1 MTILVRRLVLT
12 LLLASLSAVAGTVF
26 ADDYPTKPIRLIV
39 GFPPG
44 GINDIVARVIGERL
58 SQSQSLGQAVIIEN
72 RPGAGGTM
80 GADHVA
86 KSKPDGY
93 TLLMGSVSNIAMA
106 PSQYKA
112 LPYDSAKDF
121 APVVLVAAAPNVLV
135 VNPTF
140 PAQSVKEI
148 IALAR
153 QKPGGINYA
162 SAGLGTS
169 NHLTVELLQ
178 VMSGVQLNHVPYK
191 GDAPGTA
198 DVVAGQVPMIFPTL
212 PVALPFIK
220 AGKLRPIA
228 VSSAGRSSLL
238 PDVPTVAESGGLPDF
253 EVSVWVGIFAPA
265 GTPKEIVSR
274 LNTEIVKI
282 VRVPNIRERL
292 AGLGAEPVGDTTE
305 HFSAYI
311 KSELAKWSKV
321 AKAAGITPN

>member
-1 MTILVRRLVLT
+1 MSSSLRRLGLT
-12 LLLASLSAVAGTVF
+12 LLVASLTAVAGTVS
-26 ADDYPTKPIRLIV
+26 ADDYPNKPVRLIV

-44 GINDIVARVIGERL
+44 GINDIVARVVGDRL
-58 SQSQSLGQAVIIEN
+58 SQSLGQTIIVEN
-72 RPGAGGTM
+72 RPGAGGTI
-80 GADHVA
+80 GADLVA
-86 KSKPDGY
+86 KSRPDGY

-112 LPYDSAKDF
+112 LPYDAAKDF
-121 APVVLVAAAPNVLV
+121 APIVLVAAAPNVLV
-135 VNPTF
+135 VNPEF
-140 PAQSVKEI
+140 PVRSVREL

-178 VMSGVQLNHVPYK
+178 VMTGVQFNHVPYK

-228 VSSAGRSSLL
+228 VSSAERSSLL
-238 PDVPTVAESGGLPDF
+238 PDVPTVAESGGLPEF
-253 EVSVWVGIFAPA
+253 EVSVWVGILAPA
-265 GTPKEIVSR
+265 GTPKEIVNR

-282 VRVPNIRERL
+282 VRMPNIRERL
-292 AGLGAEPVGDTTE
+292 AGLGAEPVGDTSE
-305 HFSAYI
+305 HFTAYI
-311 KSELAKWSKV
+311 RSELAKWSKV

>member
-1 MTILVRRLVLT
+1 MFPLSKKILGLALAAALV
-12 LLLASLSAVAGTVF
+12 ASAGAAM
-26 ADDYPTKPIRLIV
+26 ADDFPNRPARIVV

-44 GINDIVARVIGERL
+44 GINDIVARVMAERL
-58 SQSQSLGQAVIIEN
+58 TQALGQPVVVEN
-72 RPGAGGTM
+72 RAGAGGTI
-80 GADHVA
+80 GADLVA
-86 KSKPDGY
+86 KSRPDGY

-112 LPYDSAKDF
+112 LPYDPAKDF
-121 APVVLVAAAPNVLV
+121 APVALVAAAPNVLV
-135 VNPTF
+135 VHPDF
-140 PAQSVKEI
+140 PVQSVRDLL
-148 IALAR
+148 AAAR
-153 QKPGGINYA
+153 QKPGSINYA

-178 VMSGVQLNHVPYK
+178 VMTGVQFNHVPYK

-220 AGKLRPIA
+220 SGKLRAIA

-238 PDVPTVAESGGLPDF
+238 PEVPTVAESGGLPDF

-265 GTPKEIVSR
+265 GTPREVVGR
-274 LNTEIVKI
+274 LNGEIAKI
-282 VRVPNIRERL
+282 VRVPAVRERL
-292 AGLGAEPVGDTTE
+292 AGLGAEPVGNSVESFT
-305 HFSAYI
+305 SYI
-311 KSELAKWSKV
+311 RTELAKWSRV

>member
-1 MTILVRRLVLT
+1 MHPLLKNVLRVAASA
-12 LLLASLSAVAGTVF
+12 LLGAAAF
-26 ADDYPTKPIRLIV
+26 AAAAQDFPNRPGRIVV

-44 GINDIVARVIGERL
+44 GINDIVARVIAERL
-58 SQSQSLGQAVIIEN
+58 TQSLGQPIVVEN
-72 RPGAGGTM
+72 RAGAGGTI
-80 GADHVA
+80 GADLVA
-86 KSKPDGY
+86 KAKPDGY

-112 LPYDSAKDF
+112 LPYDPAKDF
-121 APVVLVAAAPNVLV
+121 APVALVAAAPNVLV
-135 VNPTF
+135 VHPDF
-140 PAQSVKEI
+140 PVQSVRDLL
-148 IALAR
+148 AAAR

-178 VMSGVQLNHVPYK
+178 VMTGVKFNHVPYK

-220 AGKLRPIA
+220 SGKLRPIA

-238 PDVPTVAESGGLPDF
+238 PEVPTVAESGGLPEF

-265 GTPKEIVSR
+265 GTPRDVVGKLNGEIA
-274 LNTEIVKI
+274 KI
-282 VRVPNIRERL
+282 VRVPAVRERL
-292 AGLGAEPVGDTTE
+292 AGLGAEPVGNSVEAFT
-305 HFSAYI
+305 AYI
-311 KSELAKWSKV
+311 NTELAKWGRV

>member
-1 MTILVRRLVLT
+1 MSASLYRLGLT
-12 LLLASLSAVAGTVF
+12 LLLAMLAAFAANAV
-26 ADDYPTKPIRLIV
+26 ADDYPNKAIRVIV

-44 GINDIVARVIGERL
+44 GINDIVARVVGERL
-58 SQSQSLGQAVIIEN
+58 GQSLGQAIIVEN
-72 RPGAGGTM
+72 KPGAGGTI
-80 GADHVA
+80 GADQVA
-86 KSKPDGY
+86 KSRPDGY

-112 LPYDSAKDF
+112 LPYDPAKDF

-135 VNPTF
+135 VNPEF
-140 PAQSVKEI
+140 PVQSVKEL

-153 QKPGGINYA
+153 QKPGAINYA

-178 VMSGVQLNHVPYK
+178 VMTGVQLNHVPYK

-220 AGKLRPIA
+220 SGKLRPIA
-228 VSSAGRSSLL
+228 VSSAARSSLL
-238 PDVPTVAESGGLPDF
+238 PDIPTVAESGGLPEF

-265 GTPKEIVSR
+265 GTPKEIVNR
-274 LNTEIVKI
+274 LNSEIAKI
-282 VRVPNIRERL
+282 VRVPGVRERL
-292 AGLGAEPVGDTTE
+292 AGLGAEPVGDTSE
-305 HFSAYI
+305 HFAAYI
-311 KSELAKWSKV
+311 KTELAKWSKV

>member
-1 MTILVRRLVLT
+1 MTLSLRRLGLT
-12 LLLASLSAVAGTVF
+12 LLVASLSAVAGPVF
-26 ADDYPTKPIRLIV
+26 ADDYPNKPVRIIV

-44 GINDIVARVIGERL
+44 GINDIVARVVGDRL
-58 SQSQSLGQAVIIEN
+58 SQSLGQTIIVEN
-72 RPGAGGTM
+72 RPGAGGTI
-80 GADHVA
+80 GADLVA
-86 KSKPDGY
+86 KSRPDGY

-106 PSQYKA
+106 QNQYKA
-112 LPYDSAKDF
+112 LPYDAAKDF

-135 VNPTF
+135 VNPEF
-140 PAQSVKEI
+140 PIQSVKEL

-153 QKPGGINYA
+153 QKPGGVNYA

-178 VMSGVQLNHVPYK
+178 VMTGVQLNHVPYK

-228 VSSAGRSSLL
+228 VSSAARSSLL
-238 PDVPTVAESGGLPDF
+238 PDVPTVAESGGLPEF

-265 GTPKEIVSR
+265 GAPKEIVSR

-282 VRVPNIRERL
+282 VRLPNIRERL
-292 AGLGAEPVGDTTE
+292 AGLGAEPVGDTSE
-305 HFSAYI
+305 HFAAYI
-311 KSELAKWSKV
+311 KTELAKWSRV

>member
-1 MTILVRRLVLT
+1 MTSLLRRLGLT
-12 LLLASLSAVAGTVF
+12 LCAASLLAVAGTVL
-26 ADDYPTKPIRLIV
+26 ADDYPNKPIRLIV

-44 GINDIVARVIGERL
+44 GINDIVARVVGERL
-58 SQSQSLGQAVIIEN
+58 GQALGHPVIVEN
-72 RPGAGGTM
+72 RPGAGGTI
-80 GADHVA
+80 GADLVA
-86 KSKPDGY
+86 KSKADGY

-135 VNPTF
+135 FNPDF
-140 PAQSVKEI
+140 AARSVRDLL
-148 IALAR
+148 ALAR
-153 QKPGGINYA
+153 EKPGAINYA

-178 VMSGVQLNHVPYK
+178 VMTGVQFNHVPYK

-238 PDVPTVAESGGLPDF
+238 PDIPTVAESGGLPDF
-253 EVSVWVGIFAPA
+253 EVSVWVGILAPA
-265 GTPKEIVSR
+265 GTPKEIVAK
-274 LNTEIVKI
+274 LNSEIARI
-282 VRVPNIRERL
+282 VRVPAVRERL

-305 HFSAYI
+305 HFTAYI
-311 KSELAKWSKV
+311 KTELAKWSKV

>member
-1 MTILVRRLVLT
+1 MTPFLCRIG
-12 LLLASLSAVAGTVF
+12 LLLLISTFPYSVGHVWAE
-26 ADDYPTKPIRLIV
+26 DYPVKPLRIVV

-44 GINDIVARVIGERL
+44 GINDIVARVVAEKLG
-58 SQSQSLGQAVIIEN
+58 QSLGQTVIVEN

-80 GADHVA
+80 GADWVA

-106 PSQYKA
+106 QSQYKA
-112 LPYDSAKDF
+112 LPYDPAKDF
-121 APVVLVAAAPNVLV
+121 VPVVLVAAAPNVLV
-135 VNPTF
+135 VNPEF
-140 PAQSVKEI
+140 PVQSVKDL

-178 VMSGVQLNHVPYK
+178 VMTGTTLNHVPYK

-198 DVVAGQVPMIFPTL
+198 DVVAGQVPVIFPTL

-220 AGKLRPIA
+220 AGKLRPVA
-228 VSSAGRSSLL
+228 VSSAERSSLL
-238 PDVPTVAESGGLPDF
+238 PDVPTVAESGGLPEF
-253 EVSVWVGIFAPA
+253 EVSVWVGILAPA

-274 LNTEIVKI
+274 LNAEIVKI
-282 VRVPNIRERL
+282 VRVPNVRERL
-292 AGLGAEPVGDTTE
+292 AGLGAEPVGDSPE

-311 KSELAKWSKV
+311 KTELVKWAKV

>member
-1 MTILVRRLVLT
+1 VITFSKRFVRFSLAGILFAAAGAAF
-12 LLLASLSAVAGTVF
+12 AS
-26 ADDYPTKPIRLIV
+26 DYPNRSVRIIV
-39 GFPPG
+39 AFPPG
-44 GINDIVARVIGERL
+44 GINDIVARVMAERL
-58 SQSQSLGQAVIIEN
+58 TQSLQQPVVVEN
-72 RPGAGGTM
+72 RAGAGGTI
-80 GADHVA
+80 GADVAA

-112 LPYDSAKDF
+112 LPYDPARDF
-121 APVVLVAAAPNVLV
+121 APVALVAAAPNVLV
-135 VNPTF
+135 VHPDF
-140 PAQSVKEI
+140 PVSSVREL
-148 IALAR
+148 IAAAK

-178 VMSGVQLNHVPYK
+178 VMTGVKLNHVPYK

-238 PDVPTVAESGGLPDF
+238 PEVPTVAESGGLPDF

-265 GTPKEIVSR
+265 GTSPEIVSK
-274 LNTEIVKI
+274 LNAEIARI
-282 VRVPNIRERL
+282 VRVPAVRERL
-292 AGLGAEPVGDTTE
+292 AGLGAEPVGNSVE
-305 HFSAYI
+305 SFASYI
-311 KSELAKWSKV
+311 RTELAKWSKI